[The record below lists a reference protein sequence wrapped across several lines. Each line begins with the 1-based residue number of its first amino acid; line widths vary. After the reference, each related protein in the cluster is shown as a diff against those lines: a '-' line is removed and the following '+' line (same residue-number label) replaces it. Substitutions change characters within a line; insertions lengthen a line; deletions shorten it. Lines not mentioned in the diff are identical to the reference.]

1 MGSELGA
8 VKDETLHL
16 FAERGAGV
24 DADDPDA
31 LIVVGR
37 KISVLT
43 PFASAAC
50 IVTVKG

>member
-8 VKDETLHL
+8 VKDETIHL